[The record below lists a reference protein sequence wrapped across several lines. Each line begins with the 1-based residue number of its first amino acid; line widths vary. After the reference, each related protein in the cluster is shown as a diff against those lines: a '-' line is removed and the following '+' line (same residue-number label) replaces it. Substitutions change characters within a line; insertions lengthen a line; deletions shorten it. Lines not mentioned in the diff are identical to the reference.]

1 MSSSRA
7 SVLASLANLRH
18 RSLAKRLAEGL
29 RAPAAVS
36 IGALTESAQNLTPS
50 KNLRNAQLLYDELIA
65 RRASMVACMLRLPEE
80 IREQADV
87 AALTEAQHSRLLRML
102 RSQRPRSHEEV
113 ERFDAE
119 LRAWRDDGDDQD
131 GESRR
136 AIGAALGE
144 VARDADQQHGDPS
157 EWQKRL
163 DAQLDGVFAAHIG
176 IAFLTNHYL
185 AAKAPQRDGWS
196 GSVQLACS
204 PWERCARMARLVE
217 ERCAACPVLYAA
229 CPVSYPDG
237 RASRGAGSAPRDGR

>member
-1 MSSSRA
+1 MGVKKRTKTYSLCVAPRGTQARQPQARSPSASRAQALAMSSSRA

-36 IGALTESAQNLTPS
+36 IAALTESAQDLTPS
-50 KNLRNAQLLYDELIA
+50 KNLRNAQLLHDELVA

-80 IREQADV
+80 IRDQAHV
-87 AALTEAQHSRLLRML
+87 AALTEAQHARLLRMM

-113 ERFDAE
+113 GRFDAE
-119 LRAWRDDGDDQD
+119 LSEWRDDGDDQD

-144 VARDADQQHGDPS
+144 VAQGCDHQGGDPS
-157 EWQKRL
+157 EWQMRL
-163 DAQLDGVFAAHIG
+163 DAQLDGVFAARIG

-185 AAKAPQRDGWS
+185 AAKAPR
-196 GSVQLACS
+196 
-204 PWERCARMARLVE
+204 
-217 ERCAACPVLYAA
+217 
-229 CPVSYPDG
+229 
-237 RASRGAGSAPRDGR
+237 

>member
-36 IGALTESAQNLTPS
+36 IAALTESAQDLTPS
-50 KNLRNAQLLYDELIA
+50 KNLRNAQLLHDELVA

-80 IREQADV
+80 IRDQAHV
-87 AALTEAQHSRLLRML
+87 AALTEAQHARLLRMM

-113 ERFDAE
+113 GRFDAE
-119 LRAWRDDGDDQD
+119 LSEWRDDGDDQD

-144 VARDADQQHGDPS
+144 VAQGCDHQGGDPS
-157 EWQKRL
+157 EWQMRL
-163 DAQLDGVFAAHIG
+163 DAQLDGVFAARIG

-185 AAKAPQRDGWS
+185 AAKAPRQKP
-196 GSVQLACS
+196 Q
-204 PWERCARMARLVE
+204 PQ
-217 ERCAACPVLYAA
+217 
-229 CPVSYPDG
+229 
-237 RASRGAGSAPRDGR
+237 